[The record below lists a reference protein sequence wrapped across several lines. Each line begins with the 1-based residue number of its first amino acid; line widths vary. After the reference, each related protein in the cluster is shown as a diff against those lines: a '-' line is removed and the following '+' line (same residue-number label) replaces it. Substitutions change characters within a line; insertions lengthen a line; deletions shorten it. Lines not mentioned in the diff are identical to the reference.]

1 MAAAGF
7 FGQNAITVQR
17 KHLAMLRVYQTHHI
31 KDALQPPQEMGGI
44 LLRAECGQQF
54 GLTLHAVLFVRQLPQ
69 HVHAAAHPGT
79 APDGMQRHPMQAR
92 LSVPLHHDRQY
103 HIRCLWRGAA
113 DGLGKLAPILHVQK
127 AEPPALCKIGHR
139 FLLQGLGMVVIHGHT
154 ACQQVVVEP
163 DAAALGGV
171 EICAFLFLLQQQLG
185 VVLPGQRF
193 PVQNFFGKAVSLLP
207 EAPVPLRAVQLGAQL
222 LRGLL
227 QAVQQQRVER
237 AALAVQYHAQRG
249 IVVVG
254 VLITALAGQGVV
266 HVRQRHHLRRNGD
279 LVPFQ
284 PVGVAIAVPALVVP
298 AADGVRHLQKR
309 LVLRDGLSQI
319 LQHLC
324 ARHRMVLD
332 DAKLLGGQAAGLVQD
347 LLRDDDLA
355 DIVQR
360 RGGADAG
367 DIAFVQLI
375 AVSLLRQ
382 PVQEQIG
389 QGADVQDMQ
398 PAFAVAELHHMAQDA
413 DHQHAVVLFFV
424 HLICDKA
431 GEPLLLSVQHE
442 DILHPAQHH
451 DPLEGAADIVR
462 YAQIVGALD
471 AGGILCRRD
480 DNDRD
485 LVQPCV
491 VLHHPQHVKAVHAR
505 HHQVQQQQRD
515 IHALPH
521 QFHCRCAVLGFQ
533 IVIAIAQ
540 YLLEQGTV
548 DLGIIRDQDLRFLV
562 HGHVS
567 PFAAHPSIPAP
578 LRARVRTDR
587 M

>member
-1 MAAAGF
+1 
-7 FGQNAITVQR
+7 
-17 KHLAMLRVYQTHHI
+17 MLFI
-31 KDALQPPQEMGGI
+31 GE
-44 LLRAECGQQF
+44 
-54 GLTLHAVLFVRQLPQ
+54 LPQ

-79 APDGMQRHPMQAR
+79 APDGMQRHPVQMR
-92 LSVPLHHDRQY
+92 FSIPLHHDRQ
-103 HIRCLWRGAA
+103 HHVRCFRRGAA
-113 DGLGKLAPILHVQK
+113 YGLGKLAPILLVQK
-127 AEPPALCKIGHR
+127 AKSPALCKIGHR
-139 FLLQGLGMVVIHGHT
+139 LLLQGLGMVVIHGHA
-154 ACQQVVVEP
+154 ACQQVIVEP

-171 EICAFLFLLQQQLG
+171 EIRALLFLLQQQLG

-193 PVQNFFGKAVSLLP
+193 SVQNLLGKAVGLLP

-222 LRGLL
+222 LRGLP
-227 QAVQQQRVER
+227 QAVQQQRVKS

-249 IVVVG
+249 VVVVS
-254 VLITALAGQGVV
+254 VLIAALTGQGIV

-298 AADGVRHLQKR
+298 AADGVRHLQQR
-309 LVLRDGLSQI
+309 LVLRNRLSQI

-324 ARHRMVLD
+324 ARHGMVLD
-332 DAKLLGGQAAGLVQD
+332 NGKLLGGQAAGLVQD

-355 DIVQR
+355 DVVQR

-367 DIAFVQLI
+367 DIAFVQLV
-375 AVSLLRQ
+375 AVGLLHQ
-382 PVQEQIG
+382 PVQKQVG
-389 QGADVQDMQ
+389 QGADVQNMQ
-398 PAFAVAELHHMAQDA
+398 PALAVAELHHMAQDA
-413 DHQHAVVLFFV
+413 DHQHAVMLFFV
-424 HLICDKA
+424 HLIGNKA
-431 GEPLLLSVQHE
+431 GEPLLLGVQHE

-451 DPLEGAADIVR
+451 DPLEGTADIVR
-462 YAQIVGALD
+462 SPQIVGALD
-471 AGGILCRRD
+471 VGGVFCRRND
-480 DNDRD
+480 DDRD

-491 VLHHPQHVKAVHAR
+491 VLHHPQHIKAVHAG

-515 IHALPH
+515 IRALPH
-521 QFHCRCAVLGFQ
+521 QLHCRCAVLRFQ

-567 PFAAHPSIPAP
+567 PFAAYPSAPA
-578 LRARVRTDR
+578 LFRVYRPH
-587 M
+587 